1 MIISYSLN
9 RRSLCMTFEIS
20 LIPNDGHLQCL
31 FFQIASSSSYLGM
44 NVANHFAVKNF
55 ESQITIGYVLG
66 NPKTDTVIMQIGFA
80 IYLPQTAIS
89 SKK

>member
-1 MIISYSLN
+1 MSS
-9 RRSLCMTFEIS
+9 
-20 LIPNDGHLQCL
+20 

>member
-1 MIISYSLN
+1 MS
-9 RRSLCMTFEIS
+9 
-20 LIPNDGHLQCL
+20 
-31 FFQIASSSSYLGM
+31 FFLQIASSSSYLGM

-89 SKK
+89 SKKKDSVINEELIEPSIQCYIVAYYIL